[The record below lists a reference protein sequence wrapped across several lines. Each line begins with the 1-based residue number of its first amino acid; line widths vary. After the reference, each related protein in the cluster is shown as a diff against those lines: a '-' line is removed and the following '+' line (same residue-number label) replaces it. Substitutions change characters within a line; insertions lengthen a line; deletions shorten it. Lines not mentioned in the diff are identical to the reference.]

1 MIAVLRELEA
11 RGPFCNLVMSV
22 TVVKDVLVLLLFAV
36 NLEVVG
42 ALLEASPTPSSS
54 TSRLVSV
61 MLSCVLA
68 PLLKVL
74 LSLILGAGGGVV
86 LGALQLRGGEDRSLH
101 PATILLLAA
110 ALFLGS
116 RALPAEPLLV
126 CVTAGAVAANRREER
141 GEAQREELH
150 ALLGGLM
157 PPINLCFFCLAGASL
172 GVDALVGTAP
182 IALIIHA
189 VRLLSL
195 ICATHAS
202 SFGLPR
208 ELRRCVWMAMVTQA
222 GVALGLGLALVSAAL
237 IAWWRVEISSL
248 YTEDAVVIALTA
260 ELLLLAAVF
269 QLSDAAQV
277 VTAGAIRGYKI
288 TRAPMRVQ
296 LLAFW
301 VVSLPLGYVLGIA
314 PHWAPE
320 WLRALPWFPAQPMM
334 AAGFWIAL
342 VLGLTVAGAGLLL
355 LLRKVASEHLGAGAD
370 HP

>member
-1 MIAVLRELEA
+1 MIAVLREMEA

-36 NLEVVG
+36 NLEIVG
-42 ALLEASPTPSSS
+42 ALLEVSPAPSSFS
-54 TSRLVSV
+54 SQLVGV
-61 MLSCVLA
+61 LLSCILA

-74 LSLILGAGGGVV
+74 LSLLLGAGGGMV
-86 LGALQLRGGEDRSLH
+86 LGTLQLQLRGGEDRSLH

-110 ALFLGS
+110 ALFLGA

-182 IALIIHA
+182 IALVIHA

-195 ICATHAS
+195 VCATHAS

-208 ELRRCVWMAMVTQA
+208 EMRRCVWLAMVTQA
-222 GVALGLGLALVSAAL
+222 GVALGLARTVLARFPQFGDQFYGLMVATVLVNQVVGPPLFRAALV
-237 IAWWRVEISSL
+237 
-248 YTEDAVVIALTA
+248 AVGEHKGGRGLP
-260 ELLLLAAVF
+260 LAAA
-269 QLSDAAQV
+269 S
-277 VTAGAIRGYKI
+277 
-288 TRAPMRVQ
+288 
-296 LLAFW
+296 
-301 VVSLPLGYVLGIA
+301 SPLGG
-314 PHWAPE
+314 
-320 WLRALPWFPAQPMM
+320 
-334 AAGFWIAL
+334 GS
-342 VLGLTVAGAGLLL
+342 GG
-355 LLRKVASEHLGAGAD
+355 GAD
-370 HP
+370 AQ